1 MAPGINVSAIT
12 SHKSAAVVS
21 RSRLREIREQKGLS
35 RRHIAEKL
43 GVTIAAIQD
52 YERSE
57 AAGKIT
63 LKTLRKYAEVL
74 GCEVTVTFTPN
85 EAHFSAPTPTSPRLS
100 KTRRKKPQPS
110 AATAQ
115 SAPAKVPANL
125 QDRMGLW
132 SASVE
137 D

>member
-1 MAPGINVSAIT
+1 MNSVIKVITIT
-12 SHKSAAVVS
+12 SDSPASTVS

-35 RRHIAEKL
+35 RRHIAEQL
-43 GVTIAAIQD
+43 GVTIAAVQD

-57 AAGKIT
+57 AAGRIT

-85 EAHFSAPTPTSPRLS
+85 EAHFAAPTSPRLS
-100 KTRRKKPQPS
+100 KTQRKKPQPS

>member
-1 MAPGINVSAIT
+1 MNSVIKVLTIT
-12 SHKSAAVVS
+12 SDSRASTVS

-35 RRHIAEKL
+35 RRHIAEQL
-43 GVTIAAIQD
+43 GVTIAAVQH

-57 AAGKIT
+57 AAGRIT

-85 EAHFSAPTPTSPRLS
+85 EAHFAAPTSPRLS
-100 KTRRKKPQPS
+100 KTRRKKPQPF